1 MQDLERDQIAKIKVI
16 GVGGGG
22 CNAVN
27 RMIESGVGG
36 VDFIVANTDLQVLN
50 VSNAETKLQIG
61 KSITD
66 GLGAGANPEIGREAA
81 LESKSEIEEAL
92 SGADMVFVTCGLG
105 GGTGTGAAPIVAE
118 IAQELGA
125 LTVAIVT
132 KPFKF
137 EGRKRMEQAEV
148 GLEELKKHVD
158 TIIVIP
164 NDRLRDMIDR
174 TTPIVE
180 AFKEVDNVL
189 RRGVQSISDLIAVS
203 GLVNLDFADVK
214 AVMQNRGNAIIGI
227 GIGVGEDRA
236 IEAAKQAVASPL
248 LETTIDGATDA
259 IINITGGN
267 SLTLFEAEDAAE
279 VVRNA
284 ANTDINTIFGAVIN
298 ENLNDEVIVTV
309 IATGFDDSREQIGG
323 GLDNDL
329 PTNTSY
335 IDNTADDYD
344 NVDIPPFLRNRD
356 DF

>member
-1 MQDLERDQIAKIKVI
+1 MHDLERDQIAKIKVI

-50 VSNAETKLQIG
+50 VSKAETKLQIG
-61 KSITD
+61 KTISE
-66 GLGAGANPEIGREAA
+66 GLGAGGKPEIGREAA
-81 LESKSEIEEAL
+81 LESKKEIEEAL
-92 SGADMVFVTCGLG
+92 IGADMVFVTCGLG
-105 GGTGTGAAPIVAE
+105 GGTGTGAAPVVAQ
-118 IAQELGA
+118 IAQEQGA

-148 GLEELKKHVD
+148 GLEELKQHVD
-158 TIIVIP
+158 TIIIIP

-236 IEAAKQAVASPL
+236 IEAAKQAVSSPL

-323 GLDNDL
+323 LDNDL
-329 PTNTSY
+329 PKNTSY
-335 IDNTADDYD
+335 MGREEDFD
-344 NVDIPPFLRNRD
+344 DIPPFLRNRD